1 MNFDIDAV
9 LADMLSAMEDSVDSD
24 WRDVRDHAKQVL
36 QNEKE
41 ALANL
46 AEQRLR
52 GDITEDE
59 LRSELEDERDTV
71 EAEMKA
77 VQVMT
82 KAMAQQA
89 ADAAMG
95 VLFKAIRAA
104 L

>member
-1 MNFDIDAV
+1 VNFDIDAV

-89 ADAAMG
+89 ADAAME

>member
-89 ADAAMG
+89 ADAAME